1 MFKKIISVIVALSIA
16 LSCLCVPSFATPL
29 SLPQT
34 VSRFFSELWDLTDDY
49 DSGKISKSE
58 FFEKFKAS
66 MIRFGINYVG
76 EGSCFKDILDVIE
89 FCGIDVPEEWKAWFY
104 ENNEVEKDDS
114 LLENYGAACAV
125 RRIRKSDG
133 YLMSITIFFGDYGVI
148 YDTWASVYGSVCSRK
163 LTDYYHNKD
172 AVISS
177 SADKMQCTNY
187 NEDSSD
193 YYADTSFYGD
203 WRYSDG
209 SSADDNISDLPDK
222 DVPSYDDDSVSEDDV
237 FKFLRDLLQDLMLKF
252 PDMSTIEGLLRAI
265 LAKCT
270 DIENRIG
277 DGGSGMTS
285 DELKPLLD
293 QAVLALTLQNKTDN
307 DALLKSNEQL
317 LNELIN
323 IRKILQGFD
332 SDEEID
338 NDTSNSILQGLISS
352 LSSGLTRLLGFGFDD
367 DDVSEIIQICI
378 TAGSVGRKLMSGIVD
393 VIAFMGALVP
403 FSIIKTLIENT
414 FNIMFNKNAPADLT
428 FTLDN
433 TTYTFLSA
441 SFLDIP
447 IVAGSLAIVKGL
459 VSVMIIYIW
468 LKWARKFFVNLM

>member
-16 LSCLCVPSFATPL
+16 ISCLCVPSFATPL

-34 VSRFFSELWDLTDDY
+34 VVRFFSELWDLTDEY
-49 DSGKISKSE
+49 ESGKISKSE
-58 FFEKFKAS
+58 LFEKFKAS
-66 MIRFGINYVG
+66 MIRFDINYLA
-76 EGSCFKDILDVIE
+76 EGTSFKDMLDVIE

-104 ENNEVEKDDS
+104 DNLD
-114 LLENYGAACAV
+114 
-125 RRIRKSDG
+125 
-133 YLMSITIFFGDYGVI
+133 
-148 YDTWASVYGSVCSRK
+148 
-163 LTDYYHNKD
+163 
-172 AVISS
+172 
-177 SADKMQCTNY
+177 
-187 NEDSSD
+187 
-193 YYADTSFYGD
+193 
-203 WRYSDG
+203 DG
-209 SSADDNISDLPDK
+209 SSDSDFLKGYDCAVARLCNDGTYGMYYGKNGTFSIDKRYKFLCYQIDIPYTDYHEKFPDGSWMSGAISYDQKSELYFGHWEVDEGFDDNIISDIPE
-222 DVPSYDDDSVSEDDV
+222 PTIPGYDDDSISEDDA
-237 FKFLRDLLQDLMLKF
+237 FKFLRDLLQDLLLKF

-265 LAKCT
+265 LAKCS

-277 DGGSGMTS
+277 EGGSGMTS

-338 NDTSNSILQGLISS
+338 DDTANSILQGLISG
-352 LSSGLTRLLGFGFDD
+352 LTSGLTRLLGFGFGD
-367 DDVSEIIQICI
+367 DDVSEIIEICI
-378 TAGSVGRKLMSGIVD
+378 NAGTVGTKLMSGIVD
-393 VIAFMGALVP
+393 VICFLGALVP

-433 TTYTFLSA
+433 TSYTFLSA
-441 SFLDIP
+441 SFLNIP